1 MLEAAKKRLA
11 EGGADGHAQRLGRL
25 EADVKLVRD
34 LDAVDQF
41 RWRPD
46 ENKLPDAT
54 AVAARTRDV
63 LKRFGVDPDAVSV
76 DDAAA
81 RVSAS
86 VVRERIVSA
95 LDRLLRQMKTTGI
108 RALLRRVDGEAY
120 RDMVRDAFLAE
131 VRRRVSELAGQAAAL
146 EQPPGFVA
154 FLGESGAISVER
166 RRQLLQAAVSRRS
179 GDLGLLM
186 TLGGTYPIN
195 QADGANERLRWY
207 QAAAAAA
214 PCQLSRT

>member
-1 MLEAAKKRLA
+1 M
-11 EGGADGHAQRLGRL
+11 
-25 EADVKLVRD
+25 
-34 LDAVDQF
+34 
-41 RWRPD
+41 
-46 ENKLPDAT
+46 
-54 AVAARTRDV
+54 
-63 LKRFGVDPDAVSV
+63 SV
-76 DDAAA
+76 DEAAA

-108 RALLRRVDGEAY
+108 RALLRRVDAEAY
-120 RDMVRDAFLAE
+120 RDRSEMPTSPMTQ
-131 VRRRVSELAGQAAAL
+131 RRGSRNWRGKRPAL

-186 TLGGTYPIN
+186 TLGGTYPIDRRTGRTSGC
-195 QADGANERLRWY
+195 AGSGRRGGR
-207 QAAAAAA
+207 
-214 PCQLSRT
+214 PGQLGRTQRPGPRAV